1 MIIGPLTTHYH
12 RTLYQLILENSLL
25 WQYMSRMGRVG
36 NNKTVMGTIIQFSF
50 YVIFLLGRN
59 APQVVQSF
67 SRSNC
72 CFASR
77 ISSSAASATSLNG
90 VRSTARRVRD
100 SVLSRDRTDKDLKDG
115 IAFFYD
121 RSSKLWEDVWGEQ

>member
-1 MIIGPLTTHYH
+1 M
-12 RTLYQLILENSLL
+12 
-25 WQYMSRMGRVG
+25 
-36 NNKTVMGTIIQFSF
+36 MGTIVQFSF
-50 YVIFLLGRN
+50 YVTLLLGSN

-67 SRSNC
+67 SRSDS
-72 CFASR
+72 CFVSK
-77 ISSSAASATSLNG
+77 ISNRATSTTSLNG

-100 SVLSRDRTDKDLKDG
+100 SVLSCDRTDKDLKDG